1 MFAELFT
8 STDAE
13 TAVFVKQIGINSV
26 LKEAQHMLSGEA
38 FVRQF
43 HEKIEKSR
51 PYLGALD
58 RIFLENGERIK
69 YAVKKRPI
77 VLVYDLTHD
86 NQTFITKGIHVLQT
100 PVSFAL
106 GLIGTFIGST
116 KGYDQFYSKKIDVTE
131 MQKLYAQDIC
141 YAPHY

>member
-1 MFAELFT
+1 
-8 STDAE
+8 
-13 TAVFVKQIGINSV
+13 
-26 LKEAQHMLSGEA
+26 
-38 FVRQF
+38 
-43 HEKIEKSR
+43 
-51 PYLGALD
+51 LD

-141 YAPHY
+141 YAPHYEKTNIQAFLIRYEGK